1 MLGTLRT
8 YLFTLDVLTLD
19 VPLYLLACLL
29 AHLLNCALTGTQALL
44 GPDAPSMDAVQRT
57 LLHHFSEVFGVE
69 LEPEVAP
76 EIAPEI
82 GSLGLPADATGLSA
96 GATGPS
102 PAPLVS

>member
-1 MLGTLRT
+1 
-8 YLFTLDVLTLD
+8 
-19 VPLYLLACLL
+19 
-29 AHLLNCALTGTQALL
+29 
-44 GPDAPSMDAVQRT
+44 MDAVQRT

-82 GSLGLPADATGLSA
+82 GSLGLPAEATGLSA

-102 PAPLVS
+102 PAPLVSG

>member
-1 MLGTLRT
+1 
-8 YLFTLDVLTLD
+8 
-19 VPLYLLACLL
+19 
-29 AHLLNCALTGTQALL
+29 
-44 GPDAPSMDAVQRT
+44 MDAVQRT

-69 LEPEVAP
+69 LEPEIEP

-82 GSLGLPADATGLSA
+82 AREVAPELGSLGLPAEAAGLSA

>member
-19 VPLYLLACLL
+19 VPLFACLL
-29 AHLLNCALTGTQALL
+29 ACSLTHCALTGTQALL

-69 LEPEVAP
+69 LEPEIEP
-76 EIAPEI
+76 EIELEI
-82 GSLGLPADATGLSA
+82 ELGARSA
-96 GATGPS
+96 CSAAS
-102 PAPLVS
+102 SWSER

>member
-1 MLGTLRT
+1 
-8 YLFTLDVLTLD
+8 
-19 VPLYLLACLL
+19 
-29 AHLLNCALTGTQALL
+29 
-44 GPDAPSMDAVQRT
+44 MDAVQRT

-76 EIAPEI
+76 EIELAREIAPEIAREI

-102 PAPLVS
+102 PAPLVRPTDLAEPIPPAGFEWGCTS